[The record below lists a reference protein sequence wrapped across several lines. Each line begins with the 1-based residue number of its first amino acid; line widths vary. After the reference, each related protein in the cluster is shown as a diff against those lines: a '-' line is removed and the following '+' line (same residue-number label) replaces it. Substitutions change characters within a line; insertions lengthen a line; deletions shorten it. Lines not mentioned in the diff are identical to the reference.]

1 MEPIVKTA
9 QPVRAAEQ
17 SFIVLTPRQLSY
29 QAVKKSIDTAA
40 AVVGLIVL
48 SPLLALIALAIKL
61 DTRGPAVFRQMRVG
75 RNGRPFAMHKFRT
88 MRVGTPEM
96 SKEALLQSGGMGA
109 VTRVGW
115 LLRRTSLDE
124 LPQLVNIAL
133 GQMSLVGPR
142 PALPSQ
148 HNLNAARRALGIE
161 QVLPGVTGYAQVLG
175 REDRPLDEKVAYD
188 ADYVRNISLSLDV
201 KILLLSVRALMTAKR
216 AF

>member
-1 MEPIVKTA
+1 MEPIAKTA

-29 QAVKKSIDTAA
+29 QAVKKGIDTAA

-48 SPLLALIALAIKL
+48 SPLLALIALAIEL

-75 RNGRPFAMHKFRT
+75 RNGRPFAMYKFRT

-148 HNLNAARRALGIE
+148 HNLNASRRALGIE

-188 ADYVRNISLSLDV
+188 ADYVRNLSLWLDV
-201 KILLLSVRALMTAKR
+201 KILLLSVRALITAKR